1 MIKSVHIPSMTYQT
15 RYVRISMSKLS
26 FPIELD
32 DVLFAFNGDDLIAW
46 LSVVFFTSETV
57 FAKVLSFNF
66 DGE

>member
-1 MIKSVHIPSMTYQT
+1 
-15 RYVRISMSKLS
+15 MSKLS